1 MKKRLISVMLSLTL
15 VTACAQKAQDTQDA
29 PPPEV
34 TTTAEAETTTTTEST
49 TATKS
54 ETVSATVSATEVT
67 TETTASET
75 AATTTASAIAKPVV
89 ESREF
94 APAAADF
101 TVDVFKRAYAEG
113 KGKNAMTSPLSVML
127 ALSMTANGANGE
139 TLAEI
144 ERMFGMD
151 LNALNERT
159 SAFIGNLPSSN
170 GAKLNVA
177 NSIWY
182 RDGLNV
188 LDAFLGVN
196 KKYYKAEIRKSAFD
210 SKTAADIN
218 GWVKKKTDG
227 MIEKVI
233 SEIPAE
239 TVMYLINA
247 IAFDGKWEE
256 EYKDAQVRDADF
268 TAYGGAKQTANMMYG
283 DEDIYISDKNAT
295 GFIKP
300 YKDGNYSFAALL
312 PNKGVNI
319 DDYVAGLNGE
329 NLLNTLD
336 NKSYEQVYTGIPKF
350 KCEYDVILNTL
361 LGDMGMNLAFDPDAA
376 DFSKLGTSPNGNIYI
391 SNVLHKTF
399 IEVDEKGTKAAAVT
413 VVADNGGSMPLEPKT
428 VILDRPFV
436 YAIIDNATNLP
447 VFIGV
452 LTEIP
457 N

>member
-1 MKKRLISVMLSLTL
+1 MKKKLLSVMLALLT
-15 VTACAQKAQDTQDA
+15 VTACSQSI
-29 PPPEV
+29 PEA
-34 TTTAEAETTTTTEST
+34 TESPTTE
-49 TATKS
+49 
-54 ETVSATVSATEVT
+54 SATVSVTEEATEAT
-67 TETTASET
+67 TAATASET
-75 AATTTASAIAKPVV
+75 AATTTATAAKPIA
-89 ESREF
+89 ENREF
-94 APAAADF
+94 APAASDF
-101 TVDVFKRAYAEG
+101 TVDVFKRAYAE
-113 KGKNAMTSPLSVML
+113 KPGKNAMASPLSVML

-151 LNALNERT
+151 LDALNEQA
-159 SAFIGNLPSSN
+159 SAYIGNLPSSE

-188 LDAFLGVN
+188 LDAFLNVN
-196 KKYYKAEIRKSAFD
+196 KKYYGAEIQKSAFD
-210 SKTAADIN
+210 KKTVADIN
-218 GWVKKKTDG
+218 GWVKQKTDG
-227 MIEKVI
+227 MIEEVI
-233 SEIPAE
+233 DNIPAE

-247 IAFDGKWEE
+247 IAFDGKWKE
-256 EYKDAQVRDADF
+256 EYKDAQVRDTDF
-268 TAYGGAKQTANMMYG
+268 TAYGGAKQTAKLMYG
-283 DEDIYISDKNAT
+283 DENIYISDKYAT
-295 GFIKP
+295 GFVKP

-312 PNKGVNI
+312 PNNGVNI
-319 DDYVAGLNGE
+319 DDYVAGLTGE
-329 NLLNTLD
+329 SLLKTLG
-336 NKSYEQVYTGIPKF
+336 NKSYERVYTGIPKF
-350 KCEYDVILNTL
+350 KCEYDVTMNGL
-361 LGDMGMNLAFDPDAA
+361 LKDIGMNRAFDPDNA

-413 VVADNGGSMPLEPKT
+413 VVEAADNAMPLEPKT

-436 YAIIDNATNLP
+436 YAIIDKATNLP